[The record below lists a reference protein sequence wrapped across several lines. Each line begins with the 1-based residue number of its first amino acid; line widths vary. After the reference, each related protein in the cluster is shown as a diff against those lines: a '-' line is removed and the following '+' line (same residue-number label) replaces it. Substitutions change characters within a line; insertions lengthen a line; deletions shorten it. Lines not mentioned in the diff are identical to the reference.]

1 MQPGE
6 ALQEILKAVE
16 AVLAEGGLNPQQLT
30 FVQTVYNNSKQ
41 LYPIYALL
49 PDLES
54 ALRHILPG
62 GSNELRTPLTAIQGY
77 SQMLAD
83 HPEHFAGELSPKQ
96 ADSMR
101 FISRQAQALSN
112 WYQAMLDSAQGEM
125 KREYK
130 AIPQVCQLS
139 DILQRSEA
147 VQQFYLHWGKRP
159 VQLSVSFPENLPP
172 IFAAA
177 YHLSQLIQHI
187 INVMA
192 FELIEYGKITVS
204 AEQDGTLVNLRI
216 FCTGIGS
223 TSTEIETLF
232 GKNGRHLY
240 RQRFEQQGGRIEF
253 SREPG
258 VGAAVHLL
266 MSIAEINL

>member
-16 AVLAEGGLNPQQLT
+16 AVLSEGGLNPQQLT

-41 LYPIYALL
+41 LYPIYTSL

-62 GSNELRTPLTAIQGY
+62 VSNELRTPLTAIQGY

-101 FISRQAQALSN
+101 FISRQTQALSN
-112 WYQAMLDSAQGEM
+112 WYQAIVDSAQEEIL
-125 KREYK
+125 REYK
-130 AIPQVCQLS
+130 STSQPCYLANIFKH
-139 DILQRSEA
+139 SEA
-147 VQQFYLHWGKRP
+147 VLGFHLYKKPIRL
-159 VQLSVSFPENLPP
+159 VFVIPENLPP
-172 IFAAA
+172 IYAAS
-177 YHLSQLIQHI
+177 YHLSHLIEHI
-187 INVMA
+187 VKVMA

-204 AEQDGTLVNLRI
+204 AEQHGTLVNLRI

-232 GKNGRHLY
+232 GKNGRGIY